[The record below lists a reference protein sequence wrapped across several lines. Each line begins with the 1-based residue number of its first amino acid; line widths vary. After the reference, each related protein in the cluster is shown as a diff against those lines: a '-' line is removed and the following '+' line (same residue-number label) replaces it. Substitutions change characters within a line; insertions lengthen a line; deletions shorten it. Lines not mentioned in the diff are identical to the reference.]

1 MGPGQARQSRALS
14 GGSGARSQAAPPL
27 GAAFAVWGLAAAL
40 YLAGFYQRVAPA
52 VITRELMAE
61 FALGAAALG
70 NLAAVYYYSYVAMQI
85 PAGVMADR
93 WGPRRVLTA
102 GAALAAAGMLLF
114 AFAGS
119 YAAAAIGRLLI
130 GASVGVAFVA
140 MLKIASHWFAP
151 QRFAMLSGLALC
163 TGVLGA
169 VSAGVPLRLLVDA
182 FGWRAVIAVSG
193 ALTALL
199 AVAIWMVVRDDPA
212 ERGYASYSHAPPG
225 GRAGFSVFGGIGRA
239 LGARNV
245 WLVFLISGG
254 VSGPTLTFAGL
265 WGVPFLVTHYG
276 LSTAQAATLTSL
288 LLASWALAGPL
299 LGTLSD
305 RMRRRKPVYV
315 FGTALAA
322 AGWAVV
328 FLVPGL
334 PLALLV
340 ALLAAT
346 GIVSACVMVGFA
358 IVKESVPAAL
368 SGTATGIANMGN
380 MLGGMV
386 MPPLVGWVLDRAW
399 NGAMA
404 GGARVY
410 EFADYRAGFAPML
423 AWLALSLVLLAFTRE
438 THCRQT
444 Q

>member
-1 MGPGQARQSRALS
+1 MGPGQARQAGKLS
-14 GGSGARSQAAPPL
+14 GRLSGAAPPL
-27 GAAFAVWGLAAAL
+27 RLAFAVWGLGAAL

-52 VITRELMAE
+52 VITRELMSE

-70 NLAAVYYYSYVAMQI
+70 NLAALYYYSYVAMQI

-102 GAALAAAGMLLF
+102 GAALAALGTLLF
-114 AFAGS
+114 AFATS
-119 YAAAAIGRLLI
+119 YALAGLGRLLI

-151 QRFAMLSGLALC
+151 SRFAMLSGLALC

-182 FGWRAVIAVSG
+182 FGWRGVLAVSG
-193 ALTALL
+193 ALTAAL
-199 AVAIWMVVRDDPA
+199 AVAIWLIVRDDPA
-212 ERGYASYSHAPPG
+212 ELGYASHSHAPPG
-225 GRAGFSVFGGIGRA
+225 GRAGFSVFGGIRRA
-239 LGARNV
+239 LATRNV
-245 WLVFLISGG
+245 WLIFLISGG
-254 VSGPTLTFAGL
+254 VSGPPLTFAGL
-265 WGVPFLVTHYG
+265 WGVPFLVTNYD
-276 LSTAQAATLTSL
+276 LSTVQAASLPSL
-288 LLASWALAGPL
+288 LLVSWALAGPV
-299 LGTLSD
+299 LGALSD

-315 FGTALAA
+315 LGTALAA

-340 ALLAAT
+340 ALLVAT

-358 IVKESVPAAL
+358 IVKESVPVAL
-368 SGTATGIANMGN
+368 AGTATGVANMGN
-380 MLGGMV
+380 MLGGMI
-386 MPPLVGWVLDRAW
+386 MPPLVGWLLDRNW
-399 NGAMA
+399 SGALA
-404 GGARVY
+404 EGVRVY
-410 EFADYRAGFAPML
+410 DFAAYRAGFSPML
-423 AWLALSLVLLAFTRE
+423 AWLALSLLLLAFTRE

>member
-1 MGPGQARQSRALS
+1 LTALTP
-14 GGSGARSQAAPPL
+14 RFPPT
-27 GAAFAVWGLAAAL
+27 GVAFAVWGLAAAL

-93 WGPRRVLTA
+93 WGPRRVLAA
-102 GAALAAAGMLLF
+102 GAAIAAAGTLLF

-119 YAAAAIGRLLI
+119 YGAAVAGRLLI
-130 GASVGVAFVA
+130 GASVGVAFVS

-151 QRFAMLSGLALC
+151 QRFAMLSGLALA

-169 VSAGVPLRLLVDA
+169 VTAGVPLRLLVDA
-182 FGWRAVIAVSG
+182 FGWRGVLAVAGV
-193 ALTALL
+193 LTGLL
-199 AVAIWMVVRDDPA
+199 AVVIWFLVRDDPS
-212 ERGYASYSHAPPG
+212 ERGYASYSHAP
-225 GRAGFSVFGGIGRA
+225 AGAQAGYSILGGIRRA
-239 LGARNV
+239 LGPSNV
-245 WLVFLISGG
+245 KLVFVISGG

-276 LSTAQAATLTSL
+276 LTTAAAASVTSL
-288 LLASWALAGPL
+288 LLASWALAGPVA
-299 LGTLSD
+299 GALSD
-305 RMRRRKPVYV
+305 RMRRRKPIYAL
-315 FGTALAA
+315 GTALAL
-322 AGWAVV
+322 AGWSVV
-328 FLVPGL
+328 FLVPNL

-340 ALLAAT
+340 GILVGT
-346 GIVSACVMVGFA
+346 GVVSSCVMVGFA
-358 IVKESVPAAL
+358 IAKESAPAPLA
-368 SGTATGIANMGN
+368 GTATGVANMGN

-386 MPPLVGWVLDRAW
+386 MPPLVGWMLDRSW
-399 NGAMA
+399 SGAMA

-410 EFADYRAGFAPML
+410 DFDAYRAGFAPML
-423 AWLALSLVLLAFTRE
+423 AWLILALVLVAFTRE

>member
-1 MGPGQARQSRALS
+1 MGTGQAHAPGSLS
-14 GGSGARSQAAPPL
+14 DRPDRGAPPPL
-27 GAAFAVWGLAAAL
+27 RLAFAVWGLGAAL

-52 VITRELMAE
+52 VMTRELMAD

-93 WGPRRVLTA
+93 WGPRRVLAA
-102 GAALAAAGMLLF
+102 GAAVAAIGTLMF
-114 AFAGS
+114 ALAGS
-119 YAAAAIGRLLI
+119 YALAVVGRLLI

-182 FGWRAVIAVSG
+182 FGWRAVLAVSG
-193 ALTALL
+193 ALTAAL
-199 AVAIWMVVRDDPA
+199 AVAIWIFVRDDPA
-212 ERGYASYSHAPPG
+212 ERGYASHSHAPPG
-225 GRAGFSVFGGIGRA
+225 GPAHFSVLGGIRRA
-239 LGARNV
+239 LAARNV

-254 VSGPTLTFAGL
+254 VSGPPLTFAGL

-276 LSTAQAATLTSL
+276 LSTAKAASLTSL

-299 LGTLSD
+299 SGALSD
-305 RMRRRKPVYV
+305 RMRRRKPLYAA
-315 FGTALAA
+315 GAGLAA

-334 PLALLV
+334 PLAQLVVLLV
-340 ALLAAT
+340 AI
-346 GIVSACVMVGFA
+346 GVVSSCVMVGFA
-358 IVKESVPAAL
+358 IAKESAPAAL
-368 SGTATGIANMGN
+368 AGTATGVANMGN
-380 MLGGMV
+380 MLGGMI
-386 MPPLVGWVLDRAW
+386 MPPLVGWVLDRSW
-399 NGAMA
+399 TGATA
-404 GGARVY
+404 AGARIY
-410 EFADYRAGFAPML
+410 EFDAYRAGFAPML
-423 AWLALSLVLLAFTRE
+423 AWLALALVLLAFTRE

>member
-1 MGPGQARQSRALS
+1 MSARAEE
-14 GGSGARSQAAPPL
+14 GAPPPA
-27 GAAFAVWGLAAAL
+27 GVAFAVWGLAAAL

-52 VITRELMAE
+52 VITRELTAD

-102 GAALAAAGMLLF
+102 GAAFAAAGTFLF
-114 AFAGS
+114 ALAGS
-119 YAAAAIGRLLI
+119 YAMAVLGRLLI

-151 QRFAMLSGLALC
+151 RRFAMLSGLALC

-182 FGWRAVIAVSG
+182 YGWRAVLAASG
-193 ALTALL
+193 VLTAFLCL
-199 AVAIWMVVRDDPA
+199 AIWLYVRDDPA
-212 ERGYASYSHAPPG
+212 ERGYASYSRASAGQHPG
-225 GRAGFSVFGGIGRA
+225 SSILGGLRHVLA
-239 LGARNV
+239 DRNV
-245 WLVFLISGG
+245 RLVFLIGGG

-276 LSTAQAATLTSL
+276 LQTASAAGLTSL
-288 LLASWALAGPL
+288 LLASWALAGPV
-299 LGTLSD
+299 LGALSD
-305 RMRRRKPVYV
+305 RMRVRKPLYAA
-315 FGTALAA
+315 GTALAT

-340 ALLAAT
+340 TLLVAI
-346 GIVSACVMVGFA
+346 GVVSSCVMVGFA
-358 IVKESVPAAL
+358 IAKESAPARLA
-368 SGTATGIANMGN
+368 GTATGVANMGN
-380 MLGGMV
+380 MLGGMA
-386 MPPLVGWVLDRAW
+386 MPPLVGWVLDRGW
-399 NGAMA
+399 GGAMS
-404 GGARVY
+404 GGVRVY

-423 AWLALSLVLLAFTRE
+423 AWLALALLLAVFTRE
-438 THCRQT
+438 THCRQA

>member
-1 MGPGQARQSRALS
+1 LRVIPRA
-14 GGSGARSQAAPPL
+14 AAPPPL
-27 GAAFAVWGLAAAL
+27 GLAFAVWGLAAAL

-52 VITRELMAE
+52 VITRELMGD

-102 GAALAAAGMLLF
+102 GAALAALGTLLF

-119 YAAAAIGRLLI
+119 YALAVLGRLLI

-151 QRFAMLSGLALC
+151 SRFAMLSGLALC

-182 FGWRAVIAVSG
+182 FGWRGVLAVSG
-193 ALTALL
+193 AFTAAL
-199 AVAIWMVVRDDPA
+199 AVAIWLVVRDDPG
-212 ERGYASYSHAPPG
+212 ERGYASHSHVPPG
-225 GRAGFSVFGGIGRA
+225 GHAGISVLGGIRRTIA
-239 LGARNV
+239 ARNV
-245 WLVFLISGG
+245 WLIFVISGG
-254 VSGPTLTFAGL
+254 VSGPPLTFAGL

-276 LSTAQAATLTSL
+276 LSTAQAASLTSL
-288 LLASWALAGPL
+288 LLASWALAGPF
-299 LGTLSD
+299 LGALSD

-315 FGTALAA
+315 LGSALAM
-322 AGWAVV
+322 AGWSLV

-334 PLALLV
+334 PLPLLV
-340 ALLAAT
+340 AVLAST
-346 GIVSACVMVGFA
+346 GIASACVMVGFA
-358 IVKESVPAAL
+358 IAKESAPAMLA
-368 SGTATGIANMGN
+368 GTASGVANMGN
-380 MLGGMV
+380 MLGGMI
-386 MPPLVGWVLDRAW
+386 MPPVVGWLLDRNW
-399 NGAMA
+399 SGAMVD
-404 GGARVY
+404 GARVY
-410 EFADYRAGFAPML
+410 DFAAYRAGFSPML

-438 THCRQT
+438 THCRQA